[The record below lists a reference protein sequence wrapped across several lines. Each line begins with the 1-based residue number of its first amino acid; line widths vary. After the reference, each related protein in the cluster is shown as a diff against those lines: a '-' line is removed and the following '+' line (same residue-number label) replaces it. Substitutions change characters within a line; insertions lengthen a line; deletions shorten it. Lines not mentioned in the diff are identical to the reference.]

1 MTNSHPEIDLYRH
14 TLNLQLY
21 LSLELSRCRR
31 ILVDVPESQVQTVGV
46 TLETGQLSQHAN
58 QRGGVP
64 RGPLQDVTGSEQ
76 MPK

>member
-46 TLETGQLSQHAN
+46 TLETGRLSQHAN
-58 QRGGVP
+58 QRGGS
-64 RGPLQDVTGSEQ
+64 RGPLQDVTGSKQ